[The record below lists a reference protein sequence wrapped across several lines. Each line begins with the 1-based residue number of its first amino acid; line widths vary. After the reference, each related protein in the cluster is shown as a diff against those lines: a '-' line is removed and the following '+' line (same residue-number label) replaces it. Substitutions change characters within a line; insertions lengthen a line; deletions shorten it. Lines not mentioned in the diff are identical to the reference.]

1 MLIIMY
7 IFKFIY
13 VLTNFCLHPPQHD
26 KQTQA
31 LVNYPPL
38 GFFKFTYKQV
48 TKSFNFRIMA
58 IDREAMKE
66 GGGRSEMEFTD
77 LELPADS
84 IDASVMFH
92 LVMDVLGFVLFMHQQ
107 IPSYIELL
115 FSLIVEV
122 MFKEILQ
129 DLSLEFDDMNTEY
142 KDLEVAI
149 ANSEMKASQRRIQMG
164 RKRQVKHV
172 IRRLEKLMKT
182 VADTQTALQLVFSDI
197 PHVEAVILV
206 LGASPVRPRRVY
218 EFCFSHGKDVSDAC
232 DFTKTRVAEAF
243 SKKVRSRC
251 PLCWLVCCRVSG
263 QKLKRVELSADQ
275 NRLDRVGLTLT

>member
-1 MLIIMY
+1 
-7 IFKFIY
+7 
-13 VLTNFCLHPPQHD
+13 
-26 KQTQA
+26 
-31 LVNYPPL
+31 
-38 GFFKFTYKQV
+38 
-48 TKSFNFRIMA
+48 MA

-66 GGGRSEMEFTD
+66 GGGISEMEFKD

-107 IPSYIELL
+107 IPS
-115 FSLIVEV
+115 
-122 MFKEILQ
+122 ILQ

-243 SKKVRSRC
+243 SKKVIRTLVAKGAGSESYAGPSKLFLLVKAPSSFNMPLHFLPKRDFRC
-251 PLCWLVCCRVSG
+251 NKKIVPMRLRIKCRNQDRAVHSLNCDPQPANPSNMLDSTSNEYIWFQCRHVIKG
-263 QKLKRVELSADQ
+263 LAWKSSAEE
-275 NRLDRVGLTLT
+275 

>member
-1 MLIIMY
+1 
-7 IFKFIY
+7 
-13 VLTNFCLHPPQHD
+13 
-26 KQTQA
+26 
-31 LVNYPPL
+31 
-38 GFFKFTYKQV
+38 
-48 TKSFNFRIMA
+48 MA
-58 IDREAMKE
+58 IDRSRSHEGRKE

-92 LVMDVLGFVLFMHQQ
+92 LVLGFVLFMHQQ

-115 FSLIVEV
+115 FSLIVE
-122 MFKEILQ
+122 

-182 VADTQTALQLVFSDI
+182 VADALQLVFSDI
-197 PHVEAVILV
+197 PHVEAV
-206 LGASPVRPRRVY
+206 
-218 EFCFSHGKDVSDAC
+218 
-232 DFTKTRVAEAF
+232 
-243 SKKVRSRC
+243 RS
-251 PLCWLVCCRVSG
+251 
-263 QKLKRVELSADQ
+263 
-275 NRLDRVGLTLT
+275 